1 MDEIGLKITRLRK
14 QKNMSQE
21 QLASAARISQA
32 TVSRLEKQEQ
42 AASIKT
48 LAKLARALSVGLSEL
63 APPEALRSGD
73 FSDDATFYA
82 FCENPFCVRNK
93 LKLVNA
99 EPTVYWESW
108 QSYRSENWSD
118 VNFCRSCGGDLVK
131 ECSSCEFRLA
141 DKGGRFCTRC
151 GKKLTERP
159 TEEEWTKIK
168 AELQPAGDFDD
179 DIPF

>member
-21 QLASAARISQA
+21 QLASAAGISQA

-42 AASIKT
+42 EASVKT

-63 APPEALRSGD
+63 APPQALRSGD
-73 FSDDATFYA
+73 QSDDAFYA
-82 FCENPFCVRNK
+82 FCEDPFCVRNK
-93 LKLVNA
+93 IKLVNE

-118 VNFCRSCGGDLVK
+118 VNFCRACGGDLVK

-151 GKKLTERP
+151 GKRLTERP
-159 TEEEWTKIK
+159 TKEEWAKITAQLK
-168 AELQPAGDFDD
+168 PVAEDFDD

>member
-1 MDEIGLKITRLRK
+1 MDEIGLKIARLRK
-14 QKNMSQE
+14 QKKLSQE
-21 QLASAARISQA
+21 QLASAARVSQA

-42 AASIKT
+42 EASIKT
-48 LAKLARALSVGLSEL
+48 LAKLASALSVSLSEL
-63 APPEALRSGD
+63 ASPEALRSGD
-73 FSDDATFYA
+73 FPDATFYA
-82 FCENPFCVRNK
+82 FCENPFCARNK
-93 LKLVNA
+93 FKLVNG

-108 QSYRSENWSD
+108 QSYLSDNWSD

-141 DKGGRFCTRC
+141 DKGGQFCTRC

-159 TEEEWTKIK
+159 TQEEWAKIK
-168 AELQPAGDFDD
+168 AELRSASDFDD